1 MNNISGKD
9 DNEVLA
15 EKLSNMAET
24 MNDNPAAKNMVEK
37 LALIQKSRTTK
48 ELTDDEKVKL
58 KWILSKNKNTNTFNY
73 FIWIALLF
81 TLLFTIYASYFVFIN
96 FETLLP
102 YIVSTIAVLWLAF
115 ILGKISKSLWS
126 LAWSI
131 LLAYLIYIEYI
142 PLMSLWFWWKF
153 VDYVLTYLLSLLVW
167 FSAVAAVF
175 IGWTMVIQ
183 WIWLIKSQLSKKK
196 RIK

>member
-58 KWILSKNKNTNTFNY
+58 K
-73 FIWIALLF
+73 
-81 TLLFTIYASYFVFIN
+81 
-96 FETLLP
+96 
-102 YIVSTIAVLWLAF
+102 
-115 ILGKISKSLWS
+115 
-126 LAWSI
+126 
-131 LLAYLIYIEYI
+131 
-142 PLMSLWFWWKF
+142 
-153 VDYVLTYLLSLLVW
+153 
-167 FSAVAAVF
+167 
-175 IGWTMVIQ
+175 
-183 WIWLIKSQLSKKK
+183 
-196 RIK
+196 